1 MKTSFF
7 KHLLRAAT
15 GQKIVRSLLGHLL
28 KKKAA
33 IFMLHRAERPDIHQ
47 TGHPID
53 LIRKILRWVT
63 NNNIKVISLQEMI
76 QSLASKKQLNE
87 FSIAFTLDDGFADQ
101 GDLILPVFL
110 EYKVPATVFLLTDFT
125 DGKSWPWDY
134 KIKFAILNSKQDRIS
149 VNLGRGY
156 ESFVLSSI
164 ENRRLMYR
172 RILGVAKSYDSK
184 SMGALIRDIQD
195 ATGVDIPT
203 FPPSE
208 YCPLTWN
215 MARRFEE
222 EGIRFGPHGK
232 SHRAIAS
239 LNREEAHSELRDS
252 WNRLTTELK
261 NPLPVFCWPMGGAS
275 DFTSEN
281 KILVRELGMMAA
293 VSAVPG
299 YIEQSEH
306 DRYALP
312 RYSLPDD
319 MSQFTQIVTGV
330 ARLRGQ

>member
-1 MKTSFF
+1 MK
-7 KHLLRAAT
+7 LLRFTYLLQAVMN
-15 GQKIVRSLLGHLL
+15 QKIVRSLSANLL

-47 TGHPID
+47 TGHNID
-53 LIRKILRWVT
+53 LIRTILRWVA
-63 NNNIKVISLQEMI
+63 NKNIKVISLQEMLE
-76 QSLASKKQLNE
+76 SLATKKQLNE

-101 GDLILPVFL
+101 GDLILPIFL
-110 EYKVPATVFLLTDFT
+110 EYKIPATVFLITDFT
-125 DGKSWPWDY
+125 DGKSWPWDC
-134 KIKFAILNSKQDRIS
+134 KVKFAILNSKLNNIS
-149 VNLGRGY
+149 VNLGEGC

-164 ENRRLMYR
+164 ESRRLMYR
-172 RILGVAKSYDSK
+172 KILGIAKNFDSK
-184 SMGALIRDIQD
+184 SMEAFIGDIQD
-195 ATGVDIPT
+195 ATGVDIPA
-203 FPPSE
+203 FPPPE
-208 YCPLTWN
+208 HRPLTWN

-222 EGIRFGPHGK
+222 QGIRFGPHGK

-239 LNREEAHSELRDS
+239 LTPEEAHSELCDS

-275 DFTSEN
+275 DFTSQN

-293 VSAVPG
+293 VSAMPG